1 MKKWLLIVPVM
12 AVMLASCQKEVNA
25 PACNGVRL
33 TLGATFQADSK
44 LDWTGSDE
52 AGYKATFNSHDR
64 LLLYFRNASGTQVGQ
79 TFTLPIDISTLSAD
93 GRKAAFTGNDVT
105 VPEGATQIFSYLD
118 NDAEPDYMTYGSTP
132 FVELATQGGTLAEA
146 TGRQIIAGSLPLEG
160 LHQESG
166 SLAGNIDF
174 HYRTA
179 ILKLELSFPEGS
191 VPAAQ
196 TPVTLYNEDKTFYN
210 RIRLYW
216 GEPFYIANRNTKG
229 PITTH
234 AGAVEGNTLHSWI
247 CIWAGDSFNGT
258 TIEIKDGQTTWTA
271 TFDPQET
278 PQAGK
283 LYRVRRTLSAW
294 EPETGGGGITG
305 GGYTEK

>member
-12 AVMLASCQKEVNA
+12 AVMLASCQKEANA

-160 LHQESG
+160 LHQEPG

-179 ILKLELSFPEGS
+179 ILKLELTFPEGS

-196 TPVTLYNEDKTFYN
+196 TPVTLSNENKTFYN

-216 GEPFYIANRNTKG
+216 GEPFYIASRNTKG

-247 CIWAGDSFNGT
+247 CVWAGDSFNGT
-258 TIEIKDGQTTWTA
+258 TIEIKDGQTTWTG
-271 TFDPQET
+271 TFDPKET

-294 EPETGGGGITG
+294 DPEAGGGGITG

>member
-1 MKKWLLIVPVM
+1 MKKWLLIVPVI
-12 AVMLASCQKEVNA
+12 AVVLASCNKEA
-25 PACNGVRL
+25 DSPAGTGVRL
-33 TLGATFQADSK
+33 TLGASFQTATK

-52 AGYKATFNSHDR
+52 AGYKTTFNSHDR
-64 LLLYFRNASGTQVGQ
+64 LLLYFRDASGNQVGQ

-93 GRKAAFTGNDVT
+93 GRKASFTGSDVT
-105 VPEGATQIFSYLD
+105 VPDGATQIFSYLD

-132 FVELATQGGTLAEA
+132 YVELASQGGTLAEA
-146 TGRQIIAGSLPLEG
+146 AGRQIIAGSLPLEG
-160 LHQESG
+160 LHQEPG
-166 SLAGNIDF
+166 ALAGNIDF

-191 VPAAQ
+191 VPAAG
-196 TPVTLYNEDKTFYN
+196 TPITLSNEGKTFYN

-216 GEPFYIANRNTKG
+216 GEPFYIASRNTKG
-229 PITTH
+229 PITTY
-234 AGAVEGNTLHSWI
+234 AGTVVGNTLHSWI
-247 CIWAGDSFNGT
+247 CVWAGDSFSGSVL
-258 TIEIKDGQTTWTA
+258 EIKEGQTTWTT

-278 PQAGK
+278 AQAGR

-294 EPETGGGGITG
+294 DPEAGGGGITG